1 VVFPLAA
8 ECVRNLVQHRL
19 FRVVQGD
26 EFGDVAGQSDHRP
39 IVVTGTGSAA
49 RMIKPKLPSSGEV
62 TEVVR
67 HQSLSEILHGNEVSH
82 SPSLGTRHDRNRL
95 RAGGGDGVAVM
106 SVTMAALADQA

>member
-39 IVVTGTGSAA
+39 IMVTGTGSAA
-49 RMIKPKLPSSGEV
+49 RMIKPKLPRSGEV

-67 HQSLSEILHGNEVSH
+67 H
-82 SPSLGTRHDRNRL
+82 
-95 RAGGGDGVAVM
+95 
-106 SVTMAALADQA
+106 